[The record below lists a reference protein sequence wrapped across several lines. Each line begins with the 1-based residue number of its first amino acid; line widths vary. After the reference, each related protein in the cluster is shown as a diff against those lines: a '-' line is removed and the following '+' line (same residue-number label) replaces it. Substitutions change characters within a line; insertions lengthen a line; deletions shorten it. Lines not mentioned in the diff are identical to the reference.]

1 MRPLPHLATLALGIA
16 PVIAPALAAAETND
30 EITMGSSIRALRSD
44 SANAVTSDSLGGG
57 HLGYAREL
65 PIDLVP
71 GLHLWATAGLGWGN
85 ATGMLFGTMTT
96 EIDTVALT
104 AGGRAVYT
112 LHPNLAVSGRLELGS
127 ARTELTLDDTLSDA
141 AWAGV
146 ASSAV
151 AVDLA
156 LLARPQIAIGLRFEL
171 GYVTAT
177 APALAPR
184 GPREEDTIVLP
195 EMPSS
200 FGSLD
205 LGGRYVSFSL
215 LTRF

>member
-1 MRPLPHLATLALGIA
+1 MRPLLHLAALALVA
-16 PVIAPALAAAETND
+16 APALAVAQPND
-30 EITMGSSIRALRSD
+30 EITFGSSIRALRSD

-57 HLGYAREL
+57 QFGYAREL
-65 PIDLVP
+65 PIALVP

-85 ATGMLFGTMTT
+85 ATGTVFGTMTT
-96 EIDTVALT
+96 EIDTLALT

-112 LHPNLAVSGRLELGS
+112 VHPNLAVSGRLELGS
-127 ARTELTLDDTLSDA
+127 ARTELTLQDTLSDA

-146 ASSAV
+146 ASSAL
-151 AVDLA
+151 AVDLN
-156 LLARPQIAIGLRFEL
+156 LLARPRIAIGLRFEL

-184 GPREEDTIVLP
+184 GSRDEDTIVLP
-195 EMPSS
+195 EMQSS

-205 LGGRYVSFSL
+205 LGGRYLSFSL
-215 LTRF
+215 LTQF

>member
-1 MRPLPHLATLALGIA
+1 MRHLLHLAALAL
-16 PVIAPALAAAETND
+16 VVAPALAAAETND

-57 HLGYAREL
+57 QLGYAREL
-65 PIDLVP
+65 PIFLAP

-85 ATGMLFGTMTT
+85 ATGMLFGTMST

-127 ARTELTLDDTLSDA
+127 ARTELTVDDTLSDA

-146 ASSAV
+146 ASAAL
-151 AVDLA
+151 AVDLK
-156 LLARPQIAIGLRFEL
+156 LLARPRIGIGLRFEL

-184 GPREEDTIVLP
+184 GTRDEDTIVLP
-195 EMPSS
+195 EMQSS

-205 LGGRYVSFSL
+205 LGGRYLSFSL
-215 LTRF
+215 LTQF